1 MFWWDQNQTVFLS
14 IAKSAKN
21 RQRNDT
27 FKKVLGTD
35 TTYGIIDRKIAAV
48 YARSQKGH
56 HGDICNSRSAAI
68 YSKLSYTIYR
78 RQYIVE
84 QKALHS
90 LHSSAVL

>member
-48 YARSQKGH
+48 
-56 HGDICNSRSAAI
+56 
-68 YSKLSYTIYR
+68 
-78 RQYIVE
+78 
-84 QKALHS
+84 
-90 LHSSAVL
+90 